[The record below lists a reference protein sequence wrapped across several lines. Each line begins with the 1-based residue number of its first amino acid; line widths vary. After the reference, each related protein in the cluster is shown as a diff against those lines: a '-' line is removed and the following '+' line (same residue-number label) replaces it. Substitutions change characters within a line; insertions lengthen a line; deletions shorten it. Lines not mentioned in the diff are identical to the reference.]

1 MYNIFWI
8 IWAHSLIQQK
18 LNRKISLFVWKYS
31 INVCFFTHD
40 GHKLSSRDRIPWNVY
55 WFQMLI
61 ASVITLLN
69 GATIL
74 NSQQKKLVG
83 VIKMQNVEGRLCTQY
98 IHRRMSLEAGWEANI
113 YVVHEFIHIQ
123 CMHMSRLNIGQGP
136 SNVLVKK
143 KKGNGEEKDARV
155 QTNEKDNALSLAKSF
170 GVFA

>member
-1 MYNIFWI
+1 
-8 IWAHSLIQQK
+8 
-18 LNRKISLFVWKYS
+18 
-31 INVCFFTHD
+31 
-40 GHKLSSRDRIPWNVY
+40 
-55 WFQMLI
+55 
-61 ASVITLLN
+61 
-69 GATIL
+69 
-74 NSQQKKLVG
+74 
-83 VIKMQNVEGRLCTQY
+83 MQNVEGRLCTQY